1 MKMSKT
7 KILVVK
13 DYANYCTELIG
24 LLKDS
29 GCFDVLPPVVK
40 DAVYRRLW
48 DVLSAHPPLEK
59 YGHLSAADRAAIVDI
74 LQDTKSDL
82 PGYWK

>member
-29 GCFDVLPPVVK
+29 GCFDVLPRVHDPRSVVDNVK
-40 DAVYRRLW
+40 ENKPDLV
-48 DVLSAHPPLEK
+48 
-59 YGHLSAADRAAIVDI
+59 I
-74 LQDTKSDL
+74 LNATMGRERWHRDTKHHTQL
-82 PGYWK
+82 P

>member
-29 GCFDVLPPVVK
+29 GCFDVLPRVHDPRSVVDNVK
-40 DAVYRRLW
+40 ETSLI
-48 DVLSAHPPLEK
+48 S
-59 YGHLSAADRAAIVDI
+59 
-74 LQDTKSDL
+74 
-82 PGYWK
+82 

>member
-29 GCFDVLPPVVK
+29 GCFDVLPRVHDPRSVVDNVK
-40 DAVYRRLW
+40 ENKPDPR
-48 DVLSAHPPLEK
+48 DTQCD
-59 YGHLSAADRAAIVDI
+59 YGRERWHR
-74 LQDTKSDL
+74 DTKHHTQL
-82 PGYWK
+82 P

>member
-29 GCFDVLPPVVK
+29 GCFDVLP
-40 DAVYRRLW
+40 RCMTRGL
-48 DVLSAHPPLEK
+48 LL
-59 YGHLSAADRAAIVDI
+59 
-74 LQDTKSDL
+74 TM
-82 PGYWK
+82 